1 MESHVI
7 LRRALVVAT
16 GVLIAGLVLSLPV
29 SADSQSLFK
38 LGQVLEKQKQ
48 PLKAIEYYDR
58 AYRADKNN
66 LDALYAYVRAC
77 CENDRPGDLL
87 APCNVIVAADP
98 QAKRFKAIYLY
109 RANAYSAVDENIK
122 AIEDCNKAIQ
132 LGFDGFSVRA
142 CRAQCYASANKVKEA
157 LADYDWVIAKYNECR
172 TASYVYD
179 RRARLLESCGQYQ
192 KAIADWSLLIGIFP
206 KNPYYVINRAQDR
219 AALGQYKEALADYD
233 LAIKVDP
240 KDDHSYFLRGKLK
253 LKLGQ
258 FLAAAEDFSSSIKLD
273 DEPSWTIYKLR
284 AEAYEK
290 GGKAELGKADRLKA
304 AKMEQL

>member
-1 MESHVI
+1 MV

-38 LGQVLEKQKQ
+38 LGQVLEKQNQ

-66 LDALYAYVRAC
+66 LDALYAFVRAC
-77 CENDRPGDLL
+77 CENDRPGDLVV
-87 APCNVIVAADP
+87 PCNILLTADP

-109 RANAYSAVDENIK
+109 RANAYSAVDENLK
-122 AIEDCNKAIQ
+122 AIEDCNRAMQ
-132 LGFDGFSVRA
+132 LGNDEFGVRF
-142 CRAQCYASANKVKEA
+142 CRAHCYAFIGKAKEA
-157 LADYDWVIAKYNECR
+157 IADYDVLTAKYPKSKIGTNICEQ
-172 TASYVYD
+172 
-179 RRARLLESCGQYQ
+179 RAKLFESVGQYQ
-192 KAIADWSLLIGIFP
+192 KAIADWTYLIWLFP
-206 KNPYYVINRAQDR
+206 KNPYYALNRAQDKV
-219 AALGQYKEALADYD
+219 ALGQYKEALADYD
-233 LAIKVDP
+233 LAIKIAP
-240 KDDHSYFLRGKLK
+240 KDDHCYFLRGKLK

-304 AKMEQL
+304 ARMEAL

>member
-1 MESHVI
+1 VI
-7 LRRALVVAT
+7 LRRALIVAT
-16 GVLIAGLVLSLPV
+16 GVLVAGLVLSLPV

-38 LGQVLEKQKQ
+38 LGQVLEKQNQ
-48 PLKAIEYYDR
+48 SLKAIEYYDR
-58 AYRADKNN
+58 AYRADKTN

-77 CENDRPGDLL
+77 CANDRPGDLL
-87 APCNVIVAADP
+87 APCNIIVAADP

-109 RANAYSAVDENIK
+109 RANAYSAVDENHK

-132 LGFDGFSVRA
+132 LGTDEFGARF
-142 CRAQCYASANKVKEA
+142 CRAHCYASIGKAKEA
-157 LADYDWVIAKYNECR
+157 LADYDLLIAKYPKCR
-172 TASYVYD
+172 ISTTICD
-179 RRARLLESCGQYQ
+179 QRAKLFESIGQYQ
-192 KAIADWSLLIGIFP
+192 KAMADWTYLIGVYP
-206 KNPYYVINRAQDR
+206 KNPYYLLNRAQDKV
-219 AALGQYKEALADYD
+219 ALGQYKEALADYD
-233 LAIKVDP
+233 LAVKVDP
-240 KDDHSYFLRGKLK
+240 KDDHCYFLRGKLK

-304 AKMEQL
+304 AKMEAL